1 MTFESTSSGAAVSA
15 EEQQVDD
22 LHLLMATAILCGQR
36 GVEAHM
42 MPIFDTWSRAY
53 PHDALAGIGRGLY
66 LLGQGD
72 PESAFAA
79 IRQAAE
85 TSTTRAD
92 QARDVLDS
100 LAADLPQYAG

>member
-1 MTFESTSSGAAVSA
+1 MTFDSALPAGTSPAGDQS
-15 EEQQVDD
+15 DD

-36 GVEAHM
+36 GVEAWLL
-42 MPIFDTWSRAY
+42 PIFDAWAHEY
-53 PHDALAGIGRGLY
+53 PQDALAGIGRGLY

-72 PESAFAA
+72 PEGAFAT
-79 IRQAAE
+79 IREAARN
-85 TSTTRAD
+85 STTRAD